1 MDEMEFDRTRKA
13 IDSGSLDEDERK
25 RLLNTFTSGGG
36 KVLDE
41 RSLRRAQA
49 LAKGKSEE
57 KPTKAQ
63 PHNQLP
69 SERRKEERAR
79 ELERAERERNARD
92 ALMREASSFV
102 SRFSIKL
109 KCMFSGLS
117 PFGSA
122 MAKPAVLSFFSL
134 ELRTA
139 LIECN
144 ILGNELLANNTAFT
158 NSLRKELKSQFFI
171 ELINRARLLYDRKEL
186 GELLSLYSEG
196 DPRSIPLESIRLPI
210 FSLLR
215 KLYAL
220 MPFRESFLKSVET
233 GILLQQRTEKKAADL
248 YTGKLKRIDASW
260 RVLMEKALPKLE
272 SLVQRLEM
280 KNIGIGHPLFEELIG
295 FTADM
300 RIQVQAVDKVIE
312 PSKANNATEVQTQTE
327 EEAVEKESKPEIS
340 PEEQQKQDLER
351 RFFEYGLSLHRRLP
365 LEQQRKL
372 YDSRN
377 EFAVAELRDK
387 AFLAYLLLCFFDDQF
402 SFILTTNQLK
412 LELINQGGVRVNLKQ
427 DLIDLYQAI
436 RSCHEHFKSYYH
448 DLVEFKKAVG
458 EGAQGS
464 NYVEH
469 SKKVSM
475 FETRRGK
482 SGREI
487 RNAIKNYMVQVERL
501 LGLLLK
507 DLKEGGRVII
517 NPDDTYSAEMEADKQ
532 KLMNGRKMKEIIR
545 DTYAFAYTL
554 NRRLDNGDLYGGVLE
569 LSDDDYN
576 NSIGKEATSN
586 TADESE
592 QPANDSANNE
602 LTNAAF
608 DQPEI

>member
-1 MDEMEFDRTRKA
+1 MEFDRTRKA
-13 IDSGSLDEDERK
+13 IGSGSLDEEERK
-25 RLLNTFTSGGG
+25 RLLGTFTSSGG

-41 RSLRRAQA
+41 KSLRRAQA
-49 LAKGKSEE
+49 LAKKKSEDSSL
-57 KPTKAQ
+57 KAQ
-63 PHNQLP
+63 PNTQLP

-79 ELERAERERNARD
+79 ELDRIERERNARD
-92 ALMREASSFV
+92 ALLREATSFL
-102 SRFSIKL
+102 SRFSIKF
-109 KCMFSGLS
+109 KCMLSGLS
-117 PFGSA
+117 PFSSA

-144 ILGNELLANNTAFT
+144 ILGNELLANNTEFT
-158 NSLRKELKSQFFI
+158 NNLKKELKSQFYI
-171 ELINRARLLYDRKEL
+171 ELVNRARLLYDRKEL

-196 DPRSIPLESIRLPI
+196 DPRPVPLESIRLPI

-220 MPFRESFLKSVET
+220 MPFRESYLKTVET
-233 GILLQQRTEKKAADL
+233 GILLQQRYEKKPADL
-248 YTGKLKRIDASW
+248 YAGKLKRIEASW
-260 RVLMEKALPKLE
+260 RVLMDKTLPKLE
-272 SLVQRLEM
+272 SLAQRLEM
-280 KNIGIGHPLFEELIG
+280 KNIDIGHPLFEEMIG

-300 RIQVQAVDKVIE
+300 RIQVQPADKIIE
-312 PSKANNATEVQTQTE
+312 TQTAKSETETKTEEPATEESSIE
-327 EEAVEKESKPEIS
+327 EEIN
-340 PEEQQKQDLER
+340 PEEKQKQEVER

-365 LEQQRKL
+365 VEQLRKN

-377 EFAVAELRDK
+377 EYSAAELRDK
-387 AFLAYLLLCFFDDQF
+387 AFLSYLLLCFFDDQF
-402 SFILTTNQLK
+402 AFILTTNQLK
-412 LELINQGGVRVNLKQ
+412 LEPINQGGIRINLKQ
-427 DLIDLYQAI
+427 DLIDLYQSI

-448 DLVEFKKAVG
+448 DLVEYRKAVS

-487 RNAIKNYMVQVERL
+487 RNVIKNYMTQVERS

-507 DLKEGGRVII
+507 DLKEGGRVIM
-517 NPDDTYSAEMEADKQ
+517 NPDDIYSAEMEADKQ
-532 KLMNGRKMKEIIR
+532 KLMNGHKMKEIIR

-554 NRRLDNGDLYGGVLE
+554 NRRLENGDLFGGVLE
-569 LSDDDYN
+569 LSDEDYN
-576 NSIGKEATSN
+576 VSVGKPVNENPEKNSEENLEENQNLTENI
-586 TADESE
+586 ESMSTE
-592 QPANDSANNE
+592 PDV
-602 LTNAAF
+602 
-608 DQPEI
+608 